1 MKQLVALC
9 ITLCC
14 AATCVW
20 VSPLHGKAMNQKH
33 SLEKATFGGGCFWCF
48 EAVFERI
55 DGVRSVVSGYAGGA
69 TVNPTYKQVCSGS
82 TGHAEVVQIEYDPKV
97 VTYEQ
102 LLEVF
107 WESHDPT
114 TPNRQGADVGT
125 QYRSVIFYNDDAQK
139 ICAEK
144 SKLALASSGIYPN
157 PIVTEIRPLIVFYE
171 AEDYH
176 QGYFDNNP
184 NAPYCTFVIKP
195 KLKKLKLE

>member
-1 MKQLVALC
+1 MKQLAVLC
-9 ITLCC
+9 MTLFCLV
-14 AATCVW
+14 VW
-20 VSPLHGKAMNQKH
+20 TPVSLLHGKTMNQKP
-33 SLEKATFGGGCFWCF
+33 SLEKATFGGGCFWCL

-55 DGVRSVVSGYAGGA
+55 DGVKSVVSGYAGGTTA
-69 TVNPTYKQVCSGS
+69 NPTYKQVCTGS

-97 VTYEQ
+97 VTYEH

-107 WESHDPT
+107 WVSHDPT
-114 TPNRQGADVGT
+114 TLNRQGADVGT

-139 ICAEK
+139 TTAEK
-144 SKLALASSGIYPN
+144 SKRALAASETYPG
-157 PIVTEIRPLIVFYE
+157 PIVTEIRPFATFYK

-184 NAPYCTFVIKP
+184 NAPYCTFVIRP